1 MADFKSISETT
12 SVIEMYEV
20 VAAKLNDNSGINNSH
35 KPTNLKSAQ
44 ASSDL
49 STKLKFDIRY
59 FIPYTKVKF
68 QT

>member
-20 VAAKLNDNSGINNSH
+20 VAAKLNDNSKINNSH

-49 STKLKFDIRY
+49 STKLKFNIRC
-59 FIPYTKVKF
+59 FIPYTEVKF